1 MNYELYEPLEINSGS
16 EILEDGV
23 LLEHFIAEGVIEDM
37 ESAELYGTPVK
48 DAEVWSMAE
57 TINSDGLL
65 CEKYIAELLTGD
77 KITENELCEAASDSG
92 YYNNEYGSTL
102 YDVGKHLESLELEV
116 TRESS
121 LSIKELCEALDNGEK
136 VICAISSI
144 SLYYPEISG
153 IPSLSADR
161 FVEVIGV
168 DMTDTQNKM
177 IVVNDPLDE
186 CGGTSFPLD
195 DFVDA
200 WQKSNCYCV
209 IAKNHIGGN
218 TV

>member
-1 MNYELYEPLEINSGS
+1 MNYELYEPLEINGGS

-23 LLEHFIAEGVIEDM
+23 LLEHFIAEGVMEDM
-37 ESAELYGTPVK
+37 ESAELYGTPAK

-57 TINSDGLL
+57 TVNSDGLL

-77 KITENELCEAASDSG
+77 KITENELCKAASDSG

-144 SLYYPEISG
+144 FLYYPEISD
-153 IPSLSADR
+153 IPGLSADR

-195 DFVDA
+195 DFVNA
-200 WQKSNCYCV
+200 WQKSYRYCV
-209 IAKNHIGGN
+209 IAKKHIGGN